1 MESFRIG
8 KASVKI
14 MTGDATVDAPL
25 NMDTVIK
32 LVASVYKSV
41 KLQQRLRTKG
51 EFKTGTGRS
60 FVKMDG
66 IAKNAR
72 TS

>member
-14 MTGDATVDAPL
+14 MTVATVDAPL

-51 EFKTGTGRS
+51 EFKTGTGGS
-60 FVKMDG
+60 SVKMDG

>member
-1 MESFRIG
+1 
-8 KASVKI
+8 
-14 MTGDATVDAPL
+14 MTVATVDAPL

-32 LVASVYKSV
+32 LVASVSRSV

-60 FVKMDG
+60 PVKMDG
-66 IAKNAR
+66 IAKNAG